1 MQNPPERGTYTFFRS
16 RERGKI
22 ELGTMTDSRTQPLG
36 VKPLVGV
43 LCYSCGWSNECAP
56 FKIQV
61 KVKRT
66 VCERPRVMQN
76 FALPFFPCSL
86 NTQF

>member
-1 MQNPPERGTYTFFRS
+1 
-16 RERGKI
+16 
-22 ELGTMTDSRTQPLG
+22 MTDSHTQPLG
-36 VKPLVGV
+36 VEPLVGV
-43 LCYSCGWSNECAP
+43 LCYSYGWSNECAP

-66 VCERPRVMQN
+66 VCEGPHV
-76 FALPFFPCSL
+76 FALPILPCSL